1 MIIDKNQSNTKEKAL
16 QKTNLKQGFSKRR
29 RWYHQESNRGHTD
42 FQSVA
47 LPTELWHLFFVCNE
61 WCFSIASAKVQLFFE
76 TAKFFCDFLF
86 KNRDFSLKYF
96 KNAAFSYV
104 FALVLLIC
112 RLLSWAAMFGASGGD
127 VTVKASNGFCNL
139 EIKEVY

>member
-1 MIIDKNQSNTKEKAL
+1 MA
-16 QKTNLKQGFSKRR
+16 
-29 RWYHQESNRGHTD
+29 
-42 FQSVA
+42 
-47 LPTELWHLFFVCNE
+47 PFFVCNE

-104 FALVLLIC
+104 FALV
-112 RLLSWAAMFGASGGD
+112 
-127 VTVKASNGFCNL
+127 V
-139 EIKEVY
+139 